1 MSNISKIFLIIAFAF
16 TLNVFAIINFDYK
29 EYFDDSIEKIEIKES
44 KSLVQIIFDKSF
56 YSSSNYTIEKSNNLL
71 FISGN
76 FSSYNTLT
84 ALQEALDINLSK
96 DIKIDENSR
105 LNQNI
110 VNDIYEVINFLK
122 NNMENGSKIVVN
134 NDFAVFE
141 GTLVNNR
148 YSNLVKLIE
157 NKLDSNYFLVDI
169 DTLEFN

>member
-1 MSNISKIFLIIAFAF
+1 MSNISKILLIIAFAF
-16 TLNVFAIINFDYK
+16 SLNVIAIISFDYK

-44 KSLVQIIFDKSF
+44 TSLVQIIFDKNF
-56 YSSSNYTIEKSNNLL
+56 YNFSNYTIEKANNLL
-71 FISGN
+71 LISGN
-76 FSSYNTLT
+76 FSSYNTLN

-110 VNDIYEVINFLK
+110 INDIYEVINFLK
-122 NNMENGSKIVVN
+122 NNMENGSKIVVK
-134 NDFAVFE
+134 NDFAIFE